1 MLSLRKYYTAT
12 SNKHVEIH
20 VKFVSLMIVISFVG
34 LIFVSYRIYYT
45 APLIQENIKK
55 VLKLKQLR
63 SEVTYLDEVLT
74 MSARLAAATGEARWE
89 NRYHQF
95 EPALDKV
102 LQELSAFSTKKEFI
116 QAIDEA
122 NTQLVDMETQAFGL
136 VKKRQSKAALELLL
150 SEKYEIQKE
159 IYQKNL
165 EFSNDGLEQ
174 TVETQLSWIQKR
186 VRINF
191 FMQVF
196 SILLGMFLWPIALAS
211 IRNWKSQI
219 AELDSHL
226 NTLKGVIDAHSIVAM
241 TSTSGEII
249 YANDKFCEVSKYSR
263 RELLGQNHRLINSGY
278 HPKAFFVD
286 MWKTIAGGM
295 IWQGDICNRAKDG
308 SHYWVASTLAPSLDV
323 QNKPLQYIALRTDIT
338 KLKVAE
344 AKIQEANRDLEQ
356 KINDQTDILI
366 TSAKMAA
373 LGEMAGSIAHEINT
387 PIATISLLSG
397 QLEDCLGDEIIDK
410 AELSRMAKTIES
422 MAFRIADIV
431 KGLRSFARDGSRDK
445 KEYVLIKKLLSETLI
460 LCSERFKNG
469 NLRVIIGEFPDS
481 LAIQG
486 RQTQLSQVLLNLF
499 NNAYDAVQ
507 TLTDKWIK
515 IKVADT
521 DQWVEI
527 WVTDSG
533 PGISSEV
540 VSKMFQPFFT
550 TKGVGKGTGL
560 GLSISKKIIE
570 THGGTLN
577 VEMESPNTCF
587 RITLPKR

>member
-174 TVETQLSWIQKR
+174 TVETQLSGIQKR

-278 HPKAFFVD
+278 HPKA
-286 MWKTIAGGM
+286 
-295 IWQGDICNRAKDG
+295 
-308 SHYWVASTLAPSLDV
+308 
-323 QNKPLQYIALRTDIT
+323 
-338 KLKVAE
+338 
-344 AKIQEANRDLEQ
+344 
-356 KINDQTDILI
+356 
-366 TSAKMAA
+366 
-373 LGEMAGSIAHEINT
+373 
-387 PIATISLLSG
+387 
-397 QLEDCLGDEIIDK
+397 
-410 AELSRMAKTIES
+410 
-422 MAFRIADIV
+422 
-431 KGLRSFARDGSRDK
+431 
-445 KEYVLIKKLLSETLI
+445 
-460 LCSERFKNG
+460 
-469 NLRVIIGEFPDS
+469 
-481 LAIQG
+481 
-486 RQTQLSQVLLNLF
+486 
-499 NNAYDAVQ
+499 
-507 TLTDKWIK
+507 
-515 IKVADT
+515 
-521 DQWVEI
+521 
-527 WVTDSG
+527 
-533 PGISSEV
+533 
-540 VSKMFQPFFT
+540 
-550 TKGVGKGTGL
+550 
-560 GLSISKKIIE
+560 
-570 THGGTLN
+570 
-577 VEMESPNTCF
+577 
-587 RITLPKR
+587 